1 MAESCFNAGL
11 SKVKEKRR
19 MELALV
25 VPDWWTWIAAGGA
38 GVLALAALARG
49 LDALLELDAG

>member
-1 MAESCFNAGL
+1 MDI
-11 SKVKEKRR
+11 VP
-19 MELALV
+19 V
-25 VPDWWTWIAAGGA
+25 VPDWLTWFAACGA

>member
-1 MAESCFNAGL
+1 MAGL

-25 VPDWWTWIAAGGA
+25 VPDWWTWIAAGAA

-49 LDALLELDAG
+49 LDALFELDAG